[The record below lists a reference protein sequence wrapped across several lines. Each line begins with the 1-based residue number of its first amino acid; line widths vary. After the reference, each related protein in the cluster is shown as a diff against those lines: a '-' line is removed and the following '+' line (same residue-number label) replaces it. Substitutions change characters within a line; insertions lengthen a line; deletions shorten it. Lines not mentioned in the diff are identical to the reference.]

1 MPPPATLDDQLAALR
16 PMLAVAGRAEDV
28 AVGFR
33 HELKWDGMRVLATV
47 DSTGALTLRSRA
59 GNDVTARYPELAVVA
74 DRLVGPT
81 VVDAEVVAFDG
92 DGAASFQRLQGR
104 MHLADDARVRHAQ
117 RTTPVHLVVFDVLID
132 AGASLLRAPLEERRG
147 RLEALALH
155 GGAVQVPPSD
165 DDLERMLEIARVR
178 GEEGVVSKRLGS
190 IYRPGVRSADWVK
203 LPFARRREVV
213 VAGWRPEGG
222 RHPVGGGIGPI
233 GALLLGAY
241 DDRGELRYLGAVGS
255 GLAGRAG
262 ELVRSRLTPAARS
275 AFADAVPHADARPV
289 VPELVGTVRH
299 RGRTGEGRLRQPV
312 WTGLRDDVDPVR
324 VRLEAD
330 GSDHDPD
337 VGRDDAADRRPG
349 PPPTG

>member
-1 MPPPATLDDQLAALR
+1 MPTPATLDDQLAALR
-16 PMLAVAGRAEDV
+16 PMLAVPGRPEDV

-33 HELKWDGMRVLATV
+33 HELKWDGMRVLATL
-47 DSTGALTLRSRA
+47 DAAGGLTLRSRA
-59 GNDVTARYPELAVVA
+59 GNDVTARYPELAVLA
-74 DRLVGPT
+74 DRLTGPT

-104 MHLADDARVRHAQ
+104 MHLADEARVRHAQ

-132 AGASLLRAPLEERRG
+132 AGVPLLRAPLEERRAH
-147 RLEALALH
+147 LEALALH
-155 GGAVQVPPSD
+155 GGAVQVPPDD
-165 DDLERMLEIARVR
+165 DDLARMFEIARGR

-190 IYRPGVRSADWVK
+190 VYRPGARSTDWVK

-222 RHPVGGGIGPI
+222 RHPGGDGIGPV

-275 AFADAVPHADARPV
+275 AFAEVVPHADARPA

-312 WTGLRDDVDPVR
+312 WTGLRDDVDPAT
-324 VRLEAD
+324 VRLEDD
-330 GSDHDPD
+330 GP
-337 VGRDDAADRRPG
+337 DDAPDAGPDEVADRRREQH
-349 PPPTG
+349 PTG